1 MGEAKNSFICLIK
14 FYKMADDEPAKLPTV
29 PETLLKKRKARS
41 ELRAKQIKGALLEKK
56 NAKAKRATIFKRAE
70 EYVKEYRKAEA
81 DELRLARDAR
91 KHGNFYVPSEA
102 KLAIVMR
109 IRGINGLHPRV
120 RKVLQLLRLRQ
131 INNATFVKLN
141 KAALSMLRIA
151 DPYIAWGYPNL
162 KSVRELIYK
171 CGFGKVKKQRLAL
184 SENGLIEKALGKY
197 GMICIEDL
205 IHQIYTVGKN
215 FKYANNFLWPFKLSS
230 PRGGMNKKTTHFVEG
245 GDAGNRED
253 QINRMVRRMN

>member
-14 FYKMADDEPAKLPTV
+14 FYKMADVETAKLPTV

-41 ELRAKQIKGALLEKK
+41 ELRAKQIKAALLEKQ
-56 NAKAKRATIFKRAE
+56 NAKTKRATIFKRAE
-70 EYVKEYRKAEA
+70 QYVQEYRKAEA

-131 INNATFVKLN
+131 INNAT
-141 KAALSMLRIA
+141 
-151 DPYIAWGYPNL
+151 
-162 KSVRELIYK
+162 
-171 CGFGKVKKQRLAL
+171 
-184 SENGLIEKALGKY
+184 
-197 GMICIEDL
+197 
-205 IHQIYTVGKN
+205 
-215 FKYANNFLWPFKLSS
+215 
-230 PRGGMNKKTTHFVEG
+230 
-245 GDAGNRED
+245 
-253 QINRMVRRMN
+253 